1 MDKREAII
9 AFVRG
14 ILGCKCPD
22 EVFEQIEDRGD
33 EVRENTPL
41 RTMTIGKRLLV
52 YIWQTNSPTLVR
64 AGLPSML
71 LRGRNERDKRGLN
84 RFRAVI
90 ATDDVEAMS
99 AIANELF
106 KDLSQ
111 RDDKVH
117 IHVVRRADVANVPN
131 P

>member
-33 EVRENTPL
+33 EVRENTPF
-41 RTMTIGKRLLV
+41 RTMTIGKRLLI
-52 YIWQTNSPTLVR
+52 YIWQTNDPTFVR
-64 AGLPSML
+64 AYLPSML

-90 ATDDVEAMS
+90 ATDDVETMS
-99 AIANELF
+99 PIAHELF
-106 KDLSQ
+106 KDLSHK
-111 RDDKVH
+111 DDKVH
-117 IHVVRRADVANVPN
+117 IHVVYRDNVANLC
-131 P
+131 